1 MTEPSGT
8 AASCPGLPVPAER
21 TSLPEK
27 VSWFIEHRL
36 HDALDL
42 DAIAAFAGVSRY
54 HVLRAFSAVAGRPLM
69 RHVRARRLS
78 QAARMLAAGAPDI
91 ISVALEAGYSSHEA
105 FTRAF
110 REQFGVTP
118 DDVRKTGSVDDL
130 ELVEPFRMTKS
141 SDTRLAPPRMEERG
155 VLLLAGLGARYS
167 YAGNEGIPAQWGRF
181 APHIGHVPG
190 QVGDVTYGVCC
201 NFDDAG
207 HFDYVCAV
215 EVKDFEDLPEEFNRL
230 RVPAQRY
237 GVFTHSGHVSALPA
251 TIAAIWNEGLSRAG
265 LAAADAPSF
274 ERYGPQFDPMT
285 GEGGV
290 EIWVPVET

>member
-1 MTEPSGT
+1 MTKPSG
-8 AASCPGLPVPAER
+8 AATSCPGLPASTER
-21 TSLPEK
+21 STLPEK
-27 VSWFIEHRL
+27 VSWFIENRL
-36 HDALDL
+36 YDALDL
-42 DAIAAFAGVSRY
+42 DAIAAFAGASRF
-54 HVLRAFSAVAGRPLM
+54 HLLRAFSAVAGRPLM

-78 QAARMLAAGAPDI
+78 EAARTLAEGAPDI
-91 ISVALEAGYSSHEA
+91 ISVAFEAGYSSHEA

-118 DDVRKTGSVDDL
+118 DDVRKARTVDGL
-130 ELVEPFRMTKS
+130 ELVEPFRMTIS
-141 SDTRLAPPRMEERG
+141 NDTPLAPPRMERRG

-190 QVGDVTYGVCC
+190 QVGDAAYGVCC

-215 EVKDFEDLPEEFNRL
+215 EVKDFEGLPAEFTRL
-230 RVPAQRY
+230 RVPAQHY
-237 GVFTHSGHVSALPA
+237 GVFTHSGHVSALPS
-251 TIAAIWNEGLSRAG
+251 TIAAIWGDGLSRAG
-265 LAAADAPSF
+265 LVAADAPTF
-274 ERYGPQFDPMT
+274 ERYGPQFDPMR

-290 EIWVPVET
+290 EIWVPVEA